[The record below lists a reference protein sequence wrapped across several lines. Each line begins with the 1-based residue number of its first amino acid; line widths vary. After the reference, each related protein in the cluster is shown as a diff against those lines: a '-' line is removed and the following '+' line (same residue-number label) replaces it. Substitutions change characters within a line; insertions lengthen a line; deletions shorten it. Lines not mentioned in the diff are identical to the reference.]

1 MLPGFDIGKALNK
14 NGLSLRLFLKMKFLS
29 AACKLLLIPVFLFG
43 KQFSFAQQA
52 AKSNR
57 ILVLLDASS
66 SMSRAWDD
74 STTRYKAASTFINA
88 LIDSTYSRN
97 YEVEFALRAYGQQ
110 SAPSQNDC
118 FDTKMEV
125 MFSRDNATQ
134 MELRLLSLKPKGISN
149 TAFAV
154 EEAVKYDLS
163 NTDHYQYS
171 IVIITDGGE
180 SCGNDI
186 CNIAQNLKAKLPPI
200 CTISLT
206 NDAGAKNE
214 YACLGK
220 TYTLTR
226 AVDIPRIIKE
236 LQGNCC
242 NVPYLRRSEAKLEL
256 PKPSAPKI
264 SKPTPVQPVKA
275 VVVFAD
281 TIKPKPQPI
290 ENVKP
295 ARKSRMIVSDNE
307 DGVING
313 YLKISEGFSI
323 SAATLFYMHEGS
335 YRFYTKQLEKD
346 TQNRIPLPE
355 GDYRILFIK
364 VGQEIYRDFKIRAGA
379 VTDIGL

>member
-1 MLPGFDIGKALNK
+1 
-14 NGLSLRLFLKMKFLS
+14 MKFLS

-43 KQFSFAQQA
+43 KQFALAQQA
-52 AKSNR
+52 AKGHR

-110 SAPSQNDC
+110 SALSQNDC

-154 EEAVKYDLS
+154 EEAVKYDIS
-163 NTDHYQYS
+163 NTDHYRYS

-220 TYTLTR
+220 TYTVTQ
-226 AVDIPRIIKE
+226 AADISRIIKE
-236 LQGNCC
+236 LQRNCC
-242 NVPYLRRSEAKLEL
+242 NVPHLKRAETKQEL
-256 PKPSAPKI
+256 SKPSAPKI
-264 SKPTPVQPVKA
+264 SKLTPVQPVKA
-275 VVVFAD
+275 VVVFTD
-281 TIKPKPQPI
+281 TIQPKPQPT
-290 ENVKP
+290 EDVKP

-313 YLKISEGFSI
+313 YLKVSEGFSI
-323 SAATLFYMHEGS
+323 SAATLFYMHEGN

-364 VGQEIYRDFKIRAGA
+364 VGQEIYRDFKIRVGA

>member
-1 MLPGFDIGKALNK
+1 M
-14 NGLSLRLFLKMKFLS
+14 RLFLKMKFLS

-52 AKSNR
+52 VKGNR

-66 SMSRAWDD
+66 SMSRTWDD
-74 STTRYKAASTFINA
+74 STNRYKAASAFINA

-110 SAPSQNDC
+110 SAPAQNDC

-125 MFSRDNATQ
+125 MFSQDNATQ
-134 MELRLLSLKPKGISN
+134 MELRLMSLKPKGISN

-154 EEAVKYDLS
+154 EEAIKYDLA

-186 CNIAQNLKAKLPPI
+186 CNVAQNLKAKLPPI

-206 NDAGAKNE
+206 NDAGVKNE

-220 TYTLTR
+220 TYALTR

-236 LQGNCC
+236 LQTSCC
-242 NVPYLRRSEAKLEL
+242 NVPYLKRTDTKQGL
-256 PKPSAPKI
+256 PKPAAPKALKPASAPAT
-264 SKPTPVQPVKA
+264 KP
-275 VVVFAD
+275 VVIFTD
-281 TIKPKPQPI
+281 TIKTKSQPI
-290 ENVKP
+290 EEVKP

-313 YLKISEGFSI
+313 YLKVSEGFSI
-323 SAATLFYMHEGS
+323 SAATLFYMHEGN

-346 TQNRIPLPE
+346 AQNRIPLPE

-364 VGQEIYRDFKIRAGA
+364 VGQEIYRDFKIRAGSI
-379 VTDIGL
+379 TDIGL